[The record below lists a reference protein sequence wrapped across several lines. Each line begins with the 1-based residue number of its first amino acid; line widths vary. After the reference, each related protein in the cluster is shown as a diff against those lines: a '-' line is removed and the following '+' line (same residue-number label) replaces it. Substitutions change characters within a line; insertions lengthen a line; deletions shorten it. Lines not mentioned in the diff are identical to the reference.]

1 MLSLPELPDVDTR
14 LGLSRAGG
22 CLPLYLCFLRRFPED
37 DSLSALLTALD
48 RGDARA
54 AFAAAHSLKGLSAQ
68 LGIVPVSESAAR
80 ICELLRPLDPG
91 ALPRA
96 REEAAR
102 LADLHARVCRELA
115 SVQSPSAV

>member
-14 LGLSRAGG
+14 LGLSRAGD

-37 DSLSALLTALD
+37 ESLSALLCALE

-68 LGIVPVSESAAR
+68 LGILPVSESAAR
-80 ICELLRPLDPG
+80 LCELLRPLDPG

-96 REEAAR
+96 REEAGR
-102 LADLHARVCRELA
+102 LAVLHARVCREVSDL
-115 SVQSPSAV
+115 